1 MREIEQNKQIENEK
15 TGDTIP
21 SFDVFAP
28 IQEEAKSISASNNKP
43 ENYQDEELDITS
55 RVSDIAWAERLQNV
69 GLKSVFSVHVIII
82 TYIWIG
88 MVCIAVLVTMI
99 ANMCGNNGLSDAVL
113 ITALSSTSLSVV
125 LGLLYRILRYLF
137 NPSEKSH

>member
-82 TYIWIG
+82 TYI
-88 MVCIAVLVTMI
+88 
-99 ANMCGNNGLSDAVL
+99 
-113 ITALSSTSLSVV
+113 
-125 LGLLYRILRYLF
+125 LR
-137 NPSEKSH
+137 S